1 MTEKIIVSL
10 LFFSLIMLSFLVL
23 TNPMKVNKKANIWF
37 GLFILIWSSFWLDEI
52 ILITGNY
59 SVNLNTIPLVNF
71 IQFLSPI
78 LLFLSIQLFTNP
90 SYKFNKQSIVHLI
103 SPIACLLCFILQPF
117 LGDNFHVIFL
127 GLLLTNSIF
136 YISWA
141 FIKIRQ
147 HKKNIKQFSSNPE
160 DYNLQWLEFIIMA
173 FVGITVLIT
182 IFNIIYYQHQLN
194 VYMYLAM
201 LINVYFIAY
210 HSMKQKEIYP
220 INDKQ
225 TSEIISITEEK
236 TVEEGKRKMV
246 TNEKLIELKSELNRL
261 MQSEEP
267 YLNSELN
274 LIQLSELLHISPHIL
289 SYVINTGFNVNF
301 PQFVNKYRVEKAK
314 QLLQDQEKAKKLSIL
329 GIAYESGFNS
339 KTVFNTAFKK
349 STGQTPSE
357 FKRNCSD
364 S

>member
-10 LFFSLIMLSFLVL
+10 LFFSQIMLVFLIL

-37 GLFILIWSSFWLDEI
+37 GLFMLDWSTFWLDEI

-59 SVNLNTIPLVNF
+59 TVNITSIPLINF

-78 LLFLSIQLFTNP
+78 FFFLSIQLFTNP

-103 SPIACLLCFILQPF
+103 APFTYIICLIIQPLLGNYFPIL
-117 LGDNFHVIFL
+117 FL
-127 GLLLTNSIF
+127 GLMLTNAIF
-136 YISWA
+136 YISWSL
-141 FIKIRQ
+141 IKIKQ

-160 DYNLQWLEFIIMA
+160 DYNLKWLEQIIM
-173 FVGITVLIT
+173 VLVCITFLIT
-182 IFNIIYYQHQLN
+182 FFNIIYRDQLN
-194 VYMYLAM
+194 IFMYSAM
-201 LINVYFIAY
+201 LLTIYFIAY
-210 HSMKQKEIYP
+210 NSLKQKEIYP

-225 TSEIISITEEK
+225 TSEVISITEEK
-236 TVEEGKRKMV
+236 NVEENKRKV
-246 TNEKLIELKSELNRL
+246 VPDEKLIELKSELNAL
-261 MQSEEP
+261 MQTQEP
-267 YLNSELN
+267 YLNSDLN

-289 SYVINTGFNVNF
+289 SYVINSGFNVNF

-339 KTVFNTAFKK
+339 KTVFNTTFKK
-349 STGQTPSE
+349 ITGQTPSE